1 MAKTWVSPHCS
12 STWNPSVTPPGTEKR
27 QSPEL
32 GFEALLWGPRLSII
46 SFTTSPPT
54 APLQLPL
61 CHTLHL
67 RFRTFCL
74 YSHNLFTT
82 YNLTQIT
89 AFPINLSY
97 DPAVLL
103 VDIHPKEMKVSSKQ
117 VQWDVQRSMFIP
129 ALFTTVKIWSQPKCP
144 SVGEQINP
152 PPPKNK
158 MWYICK
164 IEYYAAMSKEATLPI
179 VTTQMECEQSMLSEI
194 SQSKRSIYSQGMGN
208 GRLRLMVFKGTNL

>member
-1 MAKTWVSPHCS
+1 MADHWQPWPSVCGQKEKSGQLWHVWWIAGQSAHNMAKTWVSPHCS

-152 PPPKNK
+152 PPPKKQDVVYMQNR
-158 MWYICK
+158 ILCSH
-164 IEYYAAMSKEATLPI
+164 E
-179 VTTQMECEQSMLSEI
+179 
-194 SQSKRSIYSQGMGN
+194 
-208 GRLRLMVFKGTNL
+208 